1 MNILITGA
9 SAGLGLGMARE
20 FAASGHNLALC
31 ARRMD
36 QLEIARAELLGI
48 NPAIKV
54 VIKPLDVRKYDD
66 VFKVFREFHQELG
79 TLDRIIVNAG
89 IGKGQ
94 PLGTGRFDA
103 NLACAETNFIGALA
117 QCEAAMAIFRAQKTG
132 HLVTVSSIAAFRG
145 QPRSALT
152 YAATKAA
159 LSSMS
164 EGLRLECRGTQIKIT
179 TLHPG
184 FIRTAISVTPN
195 KQPFEVDEKT
205 GSRAMVRAIES
216 GVAEASVPGWP
227 WSLITFIL
235 KRAPLPLLKKMVG

>member
-20 FAASGHNLALC
+20 FAAAGHNLALC

-36 QLEIARAELLGI
+36 QLESAKAELLRA
-48 NPAIKV
+48 NPKITV
-54 VIKPLDVRKYDD
+54 VVKQLDVSKYDD
-66 VFKVFREFHQELG
+66 VFAVFHAFKKDLG
-79 TLDRIIVNAG
+79 TIDRIIVNAG
-89 IGKGQ
+89 IGKGAA
-94 PLGTGRFDA
+94 LGTGRFAA
-103 NLACAETNFIGALA
+103 NRACAETNFIGALA
-117 QCEAAMAIFRAQKTG
+117 QCDAAMEIFRAQKFG

-145 QPRSALT
+145 QPKSALT

-164 EGLRLECRGTQIKIT
+164 EGLRLECRGTRIKVT

-205 GSRAMVRAIES
+205 GSRAMVKAIES

-227 WSLITFIL
+227 WSLVTFVL
-235 KRAPLPLLKKMVG
+235 KRAPLPLLKKMV